1 MSDIQRYHENLDF
14 YDPRSNIDK
23 AKDGEWVRYA
33 EHVAAVA
40 AAEVSLSLR
49 YLLTDRQYQEAEAAA
64 YEQGLAQGQR
74 DALAAAVAAV
84 EALSPMHWKY
94 DGTKD
99 DYAECVTVDSVIA
112 AIKGVQ

>member
-74 DALAAAVAAV
+74 DALAQAVAAV
-84 EALSPMHWKY
+84 EALATERELNSPS
-94 DGTKD
+94 
-99 DYAECVTVDSVIA
+99 EIPVDLWGVIV
-112 AIKGVQ
+112 AIKGVGEK